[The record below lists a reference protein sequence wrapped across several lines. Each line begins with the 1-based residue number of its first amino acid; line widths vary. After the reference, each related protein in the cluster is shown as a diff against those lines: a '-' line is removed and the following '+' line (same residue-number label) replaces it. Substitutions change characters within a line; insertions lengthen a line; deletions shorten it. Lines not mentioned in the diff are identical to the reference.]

1 MLTEQQIT
9 KFQSIYRDR
18 FGRDISREEALRE
31 GVKLVCFLELIF
43 KPCNDSDY
51 QRIEELSNREE
62 RGIIDKT

>member
-9 KFQSIYRDR
+9 KFQGIYRDR

-43 KPCNDSDY
+43 KPCNESEY
-51 QRIEELSNREE
+51 QRMERLCDRE
-62 RGIIDKT
+62 GKGTVDKG